1 MKRNTPFP
9 LDILPYSAKESN
21 WLSTAQM
28 KRLYKYIVLST
39 MPITRVG
46 QPDPAGRK
54 TGRGGDPCAGERSDG
69 GVRDLYRE
77 YAGGGG
83 VKKQLSRRG
92 FPGEPVR

>member
-1 MKRNTPFP
+1 MT
-9 LDILPYSAKESN
+9 
-21 WLSTAQM
+21 
-28 KRLYKYIVLST
+28 
-39 MPITRVG
+39 ITRVR
-46 QPDPAGRK
+46 QPDPAGRQADWS
-54 TGRGGDPCAGERSDG
+54 GHPRAGERSDG